1 MAKKRGRKKGG
12 SKKKDRKSKAKR
24 RKFISKISR
33 DGKISKKEGRKAA
46 KKNISLRKI
55 RNRRISDSRKAG
67 RDFDRNQRTRARNP
81 GASRPTYE
89 PLKIK
94 RGAQQADDRLSGR
107 SRSRSEPKSRSR
119 PKSRSSS
126 SSAPTSNYASQADD
140 LMTTYDDQLSDIM
153 GGDYGSVM
161 GGEENVDP
169 LTFQYAASSLV
180 EPGNNLTIGAATDAE
195 KTSSTDK
202 FKRRRKK
209 RGNRLLKQ
217 IKKQRSNFGGFT
229 GTAPAAAASAAAPI
243 ASTFGN
249 I

>member
-1 MAKKRGRKKGG
+1 MAKKRGKKKGK
-12 SKKKDRKSKAKR
+12 SRKKDRKSKAKR

-46 KKNISLRKI
+46 KKGISLRKI
-55 RNRRISDSRKAG
+55 KNRRISDHREASRNYQ
-67 RDFDRNQRTRARNP
+67 RNVKPSARNSSGQRKP
-81 GASRPTYE
+81 SYE

-94 RGAQQADDRLSGR
+94 RGAQQADDRLRG
-107 SRSRSEPKSRSR
+107 
-119 PKSRSSS
+119 RSSS
-126 SSAPTSNYASQADD
+126 SRRSSSKPKSTPKVRSSEPSAPTSNYASQAND
-140 LMTTYDDQLSDIM
+140 LLADYDNQLAQITGTIDESSITA
-153 GGDYGSVM
+153 
-161 GGEENVDP
+161 DP

-195 KTSSTDK
+195 KTASADK

-209 RGNRLLKQ
+209 RGSRLLRQ

-229 GTAPAAAASAAAPI
+229 GTAPALASAGTAAS
-243 ASTFGN
+243 SFGN